1 MAICCKV
8 DLLWTLVFIGMPPQE
23 KKRRTWERGSCQL
36 GSGSAGEV
44 GGRMPMVGVDAK
56 GCFRMCRPG
65 QERGR
70 TMEGVAASAPLLV
83 LPAAVFAALRVLLAS
98 SSRSRVKESCEIGL
112 SQIYIFL
119 KKLVNE
125 RAFGLAT
132 FVLLFF
138 KLNWGASGKG
148 GSGGGTFDIS
158 TNAVATISRTGD
170 IEASRLPL

>member
-1 MAICCKV
+1 M
-8 DLLWTLVFIGMPPQE
+8 
-23 KKRRTWERGSCQL
+23 
-36 GSGSAGEV
+36 
-44 GGRMPMVGVDAK
+44 
-56 GCFRMCRPG
+56 GCH
-65 QERGR
+65 
-70 TMEGVAASAPLLV
+70 
-83 LPAAVFAALRVLLAS
+83 
-98 SSRSRVKESCEIGL
+98 KY
-112 SQIYIFL
+112 IYFL

-158 TNAVATISRTGD
+158 LASFGTKFGSLAVATISRTGD